1 MPWAGCEGGRR
12 SRRGA
17 ACVSEESPALCAL
30 AGPEG
35 LRLFNCGLRA
45 LPAGMEALAGLRSH
59 LQQRG
64 GRVT

>member
-1 MPWAGCEGGRR
+1 MPWAGCEGGRK

-17 ACVSEESPALCAL
+17 ACVSEELAALCAL
-30 AGPEG
+30 AGLGE

-45 LPAGMEALAGLRSH
+45 LPAGMGALAGLRSH
-59 LQQRG
+59 LQQLG